1 MPGLSRSECLQSIS
15 ISRIFPSIAPKN
27 PMETDMTTYE
37 LIAAA
42 DAADAAKA
50 KEARQELRETGG
62 FYGDTVETGD
72 GDADIRRA
80 KARLARKFSFAGARR
95 FAVEIADGIASVTVY
110 WA

>member
-42 DAADAAKA
+42 DA
-50 KEARQELRETGG
+50 
-62 FYGDTVETGD
+62 
-72 GDADIRRA
+72 DIRRA